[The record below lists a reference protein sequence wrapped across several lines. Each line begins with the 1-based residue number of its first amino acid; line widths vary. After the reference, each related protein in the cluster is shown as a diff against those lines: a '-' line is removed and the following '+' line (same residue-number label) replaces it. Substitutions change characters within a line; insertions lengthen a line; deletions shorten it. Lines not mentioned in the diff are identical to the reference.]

1 MSTKNLAIR
10 SVFSNWVGRACAI
23 VITFFL
29 TPFVVHTLGDESY
42 GVWAI
47 LMSFTSYYALADM
60 GVRAAAVKYISQY
73 VGKDDRESTSKI
85 VITTLFV
92 YLAIS
97 TCLSLVVV
105 LIACVFPYVIEL
117 SEATPATVRWVILLS
132 GGAVAVQFFG
142 QVFSATLHAYQR
154 FDLTNVVSICSQLIK
169 AVAYVAVLNAGF
181 GLVGMAVVTLAA
193 TVIAQF
199 CLATFAIRL
208 LGGLPFSK
216 RYFDREMLKLV
227 FGFAGTS
234 FLTNTA
240 RRFTQYF
247 GTIIIGVIYGPAAVA
262 FYAIPESLS
271 RHALSFS
278 KGVTSVIDPLASQL
292 ESQGRQKSLVKLLII
307 APRFLLAY
315 SLSVAVLFVTHG
327 KQFVGFW
334 IGPEYAAESYPVLC
348 ILSFSIVA
356 RVTSGPLRSLLR
368 GMAKLKVLAVTA
380 VLEMAITLVAG
391 PCLAYQLGLTGM
403 AWAILLAQAL
413 VGTIVLPLHCCHVLK
428 FSVRDFFQSIL
439 WQPLGVAF
447 VSLVFAVSFVWI
459 FPTSGLYP
467 HIFQMGLVALVSA
480 AATFLFCIDRSQKK
494 DVLGSVFQ
502 RLKRKT
508 IPVRGS

>member
-1 MSTKNLAIR
+1 MSTKTLAIR

-42 GVWAI
+42 GIWAI

-85 VITTLFV
+85 VITTLSV
-92 YLAIS
+92 YLFIA
-97 TCLSLVVV
+97 TCLSLIV
-105 LIACVFPYVIEL
+105 LIVAWLFPYAIEL
-117 SEATPATVRWVILLS
+117 SEATTSTVRWVILLS

-154 FDLTNVVSICSQLIK
+154 FDLTNVVSISSQLIK
-169 AVAYVAVLNAGF
+169 ALAYVAVLNAGF

-227 FGFAGTS
+227 FSFAGKS

-240 RRFTQYF
+240 RRITQYF
-247 GTIIIGVIYGPAAVA
+247 GTIIIGMMYGPAAVA

-271 RHALSFS
+271 RHALSFA
-278 KGVTSVIDPLASQL
+278 KGVTSVIDPLASRL
-292 ESQGRQKSLVKLLII
+292 ESQGQQKSLVKLLIM
-307 APRFLLAY
+307 APRCLLAY
-315 SLSVAVLFVTHG
+315 SLAVAALFVTHG

-334 IGPEYAAESYPVLC
+334 IGPEYAIQSYPILCVLA
-348 ILSFSIVA
+348 IALVA
-356 RVTSGPLRSLLR
+356 RVTSNPLRSLLR
-368 GMAKLKVLAVTA
+368 GMAKLDILVICAI
-380 VLEMAITLVAG
+380 LEMAITLVAG
-391 PCLAYQLGLTGM
+391 PCLAYQFGLVGM
-403 AWAILLAQAL
+403 AWAIAVAQVCIGGIILPVYCCRVLEFPGKEFFRDVVRQPVLSVLSSLTVGVLLVWL
-413 VGTIVLPLHCCHVLK
+413 VPAT
-428 FSVRDFFQSIL
+428 
-439 WQPLGVAF
+439 
-447 VSLVFAVSFVWI
+447 
-459 FPTSGLYP
+459 GLYL
-467 HIFQMGLVALVSA
+467 HMLQMACVAAVGA
-480 AATFLFCIDRSQKK
+480 FATFLFCFDREQKQ
-494 DVLGSVFQ
+494 DVVGAISKKFA
-502 RLKRKT
+502 RK
-508 IPVRGS
+508 PVASS